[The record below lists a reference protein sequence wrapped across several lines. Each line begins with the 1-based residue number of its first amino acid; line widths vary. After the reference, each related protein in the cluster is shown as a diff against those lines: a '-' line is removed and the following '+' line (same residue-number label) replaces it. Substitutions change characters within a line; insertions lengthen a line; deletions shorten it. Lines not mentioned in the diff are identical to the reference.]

1 MILTVYLT
9 KSFRPRGVG
18 YWLLWLVTKAKL
30 AYQTAIHVGRK
41 HQRQACVAF
50 SLYMLLIRCDCLV
63 VSTPPPIIKPSP
75 VIRPLPSLYCK
86 RKSLGRPGYET
97 SAVTLLAV
105 VTMKDGLLSGYRYTV
120 QADGGVGTL
129 TIRDARLL
137 DGAEY
142 TCQVASTLHGSSL
155 AQRSTRLI
163 VEDSELCLLQP

>member
-1 MILTVYLT
+1 M
-9 KSFRPRGVG
+9 
-18 YWLLWLVTKAKL
+18 
-30 AYQTAIHVGRK
+30 
-41 HQRQACVAF
+41 
-50 SLYMLLIRCDCLV
+50 
-63 VSTPPPIIKPSP
+63 
-75 VIRPLPSLYCK
+75 
-86 RKSLGRPGYET
+86 
-97 SAVTLLAV
+97 TLLAV

-163 VEDSELCLLQP
+163 VEDSELCLLQPCPRFIGHNNASSPKPPDFSL